1 MSTAVR
7 ALLLVLLLPAGA
19 RAAEHDWPAPPN
31 PEGDHERVSVSL
43 DARAGLVEAP
53 FFTAA
58 FPEVSGFATR
68 LTPAVA
74 VHFPSL
80 GWLGAKLPVSIVR
93 LDFPAGA
100 QVAEAALGNLELAF
114 ERPYAV
120 GASTRAGFS
129 AAFVAPT
136 AGHGP
141 ERALLDNRTL
151 ALGSALDGGR
161 EAALL
166 TPGVT
171 GLRLGVSAEQ
181 RMEPFQLRLS
191 LDVPVLV
198 RLGAASLPEET
209 TTHSL
214 GVLPSLALE
223 AFTWI
228 VPWFGASLGVDL
240 VTEAWRVQEPARAR
254 DRNRWLQPIV
264 EPGLRF
270 RAGRHVELGLR
281 GSIPVFGSLGGRA
294 FSAGIEA
301 RVGF

>member
-1 MSTAVR
+1 MNGFVR
-7 ALLLVLLLPAGA
+7 TLSFVLLLPAGA
-19 RAAEHDWPAPPN
+19 RAAEHDWPEPPE
-31 PEGDHERVSVSL
+31 PESERERISVSL
-43 DARAGLVEAP
+43 EARAGLVEAP
-53 FFTAA
+53 FVTAA
-58 FPEVSGFATR
+58 FPDVSGFATR

-74 VHFPSL
+74 VHLPSL
-80 GWLGAKLPVSIVR
+80 GWLSAKLPVSIVR

-100 QVAEAALGNLELAF
+100 QVAETAMGNLELAL

-120 GASTRAGFS
+120 GGSTHASFS
-129 AAFVAPT
+129 AALVAPT

-141 ERALLDNRTL
+141 ERALLENRAL
-151 ALGSALDGGR
+151 ALGSALDGGL

-198 RLGAASLPEET
+198 RLSAASLPEET
-209 TTHSL
+209 ETHSL
-214 GVLPSLALE
+214 GVLPSLELE

-228 VPWFGASLGVDL
+228 VSWFGASLGADL
-240 VTEAWRVQEPARAR
+240 VTDAWRVQEPARAR
-254 DRNRWLQPIV
+254 DRSRWLQPIV
-264 EPGLRF
+264 EPGLLF
-270 RAGRHVELGLR
+270 RAGTHVELGLR
-281 GSIPVFGSLGGRA
+281 GSIPVFGNLGGRA
-294 FSAGIEA
+294 VSAGIEA